1 MSSLTYVNKMQFS
14 IKSINNIIEKYPH
27 LDYISDII
35 SIDSKK
41 YLFNDDLETII
52 EEENEQSSSED
63 SLYSY
68 VEDDVWKQQKS
79 HKKSKKK
86 KTTSK
91 KPFVPKLF
99 CNTTLDSKHIR
110 SILNS
115 VSKNIVKN
123 INNLKNNNYVIFL
136 NIDKDYTVNSK
147 EFNLIQGILIAKKQ
161 SKNYRLEHNGKFLNI
176 TFDKSVNINHHYLK
190 YYENTQI
197 GLRITNIL

>member
-1 MSSLTYVNKMQFS
+1 MSSMTYVNKMQFS
-14 IKSINNIIEKYPH
+14 IKSINNIVEKYPH

-41 YLFNDDLETII
+41 YLFNNDLETIT

-63 SLYSY
+63 SLDSY

-99 CNTTLDSKHIR
+99 CNTTLDSKNIR

-136 NIDKDYTVNSK
+136 NIDKDYTVNSN

>member
-63 SLYSY
+63 SLDSY

-79 HKKSKKK
+79 HKKSKK

-99 CNTTLDSKHIR
+99 CNTTLDSKHI
-110 SILNS
+110 
-115 VSKNIVKN
+115 
-123 INNLKNNNYVIFL
+123 
-136 NIDKDYTVNSK
+136 
-147 EFNLIQGILIAKKQ
+147 
-161 SKNYRLEHNGKFLNI
+161 KFL
-176 TFDKSVNINHHYLK
+176 L
-190 YYENTQI
+190 
-197 GLRITNIL
+197 